1 MLGVLAASRGLVMR
15 AKAVFIVAGFA
26 ILLGSSFCYADS
38 YTDLSTDVRFTAS
51 VTATMVT
58 LDVQCLNTSICGS
71 LYLGDVALKGFT
83 FSTISGPGSGPAGYM
98 LQNGGANDSG
108 NGGCD
113 GKDTGK
119 ALCWA
124 APSPLT
130 TQLGSTLLV
139 FTATITD
146 GALSSDPLHVQAT
159 GYTNSAGDQTHGGKP
174 LAVSNDL
181 TSGAPRVPEPGT
193 WALLLAELAAF
204 AVVGRW
210 VRPYCRV

>member
-1 MLGVLAASRGLVMR
+1 MR
-15 AKAVFIVAGFA
+15 AKAVFIIVGFA
-26 ILLGSSFCYADS
+26 ILLASSFCYADS
-38 YTDLSTDVRFTAS
+38 YTDPTTDVQFTGS
-51 VTATMVT
+51 VTSTMVT

-83 FSTISGPGSGPAGYM
+83 FSTIVGPGSGPSGYT

-139 FTATITD
+139 FSATITD
-146 GALSSDPLHVQAT
+146 GAVSDPLHVQAT

-181 TSGAPRVPEPGT
+181 TSGAPRVREPGT
-193 WALLLAELAAF
+193 WALILAELAAL
-204 AVVGRW
+204 ALVGR
-210 VRPYCRV
+210 RAFPYCRV

>member
-1 MLGVLAASRGLVMR
+1 LCRGGVVMK
-15 AKAVFIVAGFA
+15 AKAVLIIVSFA

-38 YTDLSTDVRFTAS
+38 YTDPSTDVRFTGS
-51 VTATMVT
+51 VTSTMVT

-83 FSTISGPGSGPAGYM
+83 FSSIVGPGLAPSGYT
-98 LQNGGANDSG
+98 LQNGGANDG
-108 NGGCD
+108 TGGCD
-113 GKDTGK
+113 GTQTGK

-139 FTATITD
+139 FSATITD

-159 GYTNSAGDQTHGGKP
+159 GYTNSAGDQTKGGKP

>member
-1 MLGVLAASRGLVMR
+1 MEQAYSLAWRGFVMR
-15 AKAVFIVAGFA
+15 AKAVLIIAGFA
-26 ILLGSSFCYADS
+26 ILLGSGFCYADS
-38 YTDLSTDVRFTAS
+38 YTDPSTDVQFTGS
-51 VTATMVT
+51 VTATTVT

-83 FSTISGPGSGPAGYM
+83 FSGTPTLGSAPSGYT
-98 LQNGGANDSG
+98 LENGGANDSG

-124 APSPLT
+124 APSTLT

-139 FTATITD
+139 FSATIS
-146 GALSSDPLHVQAT
+146 GGVVSDPLHVQAT

-181 TSGAPRVPEPGT
+181 TPGIPAVPEPGT
-193 WALLLAELAAF
+193 WALILAELAAF
-204 AVVGRW
+204 AVVGQW
-210 VRPYCRV
+210 ARPYCRV

>member
-1 MLGVLAASRGLVMR
+1 MR
-15 AKAVFIVAGFA
+15 ARAVFIIVGFA

-38 YTDLSTDVRFTAS
+38 YTDPSTDVQFTGS

-58 LDVQCLNTSICGS
+58 LDVQCLNTTICGS

-83 FSTISGPGSGPAGYM
+83 FSGTPVLGSAPSGYT
-98 LQNGGANDSG
+98 LVNGGANDSG
-108 NGGCD
+108 NGGCN
-113 GKDTGK
+113 GTQTGK

-124 APSPLT
+124 PPSSLT

-146 GALSSDPLHVQAT
+146 GSVSDPLHVQAT
-159 GYTNSAGDQTHGGKP
+159 GFTNSAGDQTHGGKP

-181 TSGAPRVPEPGT
+181 TSGIPAVPEPGT
-193 WALLLAELAAF
+193 WVLIGAELAAL
-204 AVVGRW
+204 ALVGSFRR
-210 VRPYCRV
+210 VRVPLV